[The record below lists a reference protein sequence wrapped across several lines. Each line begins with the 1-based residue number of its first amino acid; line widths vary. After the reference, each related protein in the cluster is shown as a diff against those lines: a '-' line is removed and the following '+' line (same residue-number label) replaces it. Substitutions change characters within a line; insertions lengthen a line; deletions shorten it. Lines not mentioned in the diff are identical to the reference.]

1 MSDRTYGRPERP
13 VEPYSWNPER
23 MSEEMLED
31 WYGYIR
37 ALEDYTEHLEAM
49 AGLDGKAKAAS
60 EPPKKE
66 KLYEI
71 CYHETL
77 GKTIYVKAEND
88 DDARTKAEAYF
99 QKNPLNYDDYI
110 DSSME
115 LLEIDQKTSGI
126 EDWEITITEDERC

>member
-1 MSDRTYGRPERP
+1 MSNKSYGRPERP
-13 VEPYSWNPER
+13 VDPYSWNPER

-37 ALEDYTEHLEAM
+37 ALEDYTEYLEAM

-60 EPPKKE
+60 EPPKKA

-71 CYHETL
+71 CYHEIL
-77 GKTIYVKAEND
+77 GKTIYVKAGND
-88 DDARTKAEAYF
+88 DEARTKAEAYF
-99 QKNPLNYDDYI
+99 QKNPLSYDDYI

-115 LLEIDQKTSGI
+115 TLEIDQKTSGI

>member
-1 MSDRTYGRPERP
+1 MSNKSYGRPERP

-37 ALEDYTEHLEAM
+37 ALEDYTEYLEAM
-49 AGLDGKAKAAS
+49 ARLDGKAEAAP

-71 CYHETL
+71 CYHEIL
-77 GKTIYVKAEND
+77 GKTIYIRAKDQDEAKRKAESHFNL
-88 DDARTKAEAYF
+88 
-99 QKNPLNYDDYI
+99 NPLNYDDYI

-115 LLEIDQKTSGI
+115 ALEIDQKTSGI
-126 EDWEITITEDERC
+126 KDWEITDTEDERC

>member
-1 MSDRTYGRPERP
+1 MSIGRPERP

-37 ALEDYTEHLEAM
+37 ALEDYTEYLEAK
-49 AGLDGKAKAAS
+49 AGLDGKAKAAP

-77 GKTIYVKAEND
+77 GKTIHVKAEND

-99 QKNPLNYDDYI
+99 CSNPLSYDDYI

-115 LLEIDQKTSGI
+115 IDEIDQKGNGI
-126 EDWEITITEDERC
+126 EDEEIIG